1 MTVVLH
7 ADLPPDVWAAL
18 QVVGYTPQKLS
29 EEALR
34 HLAGVL
40 YARKVLSLEQAARLA
55 NMPLWDFLPFLAEQG
70 IAVADYDE
78 AETARELETA
88 RWLTSV
94 HQE

>member
-7 ADLPPDVWAAL
+7 ADLPSDVWAAL

-34 HLAGVL
+34 QLSGVL

-55 NMPLWDFLPFLAEQG
+55 KMPLWEFLPFLAEQG
-70 IAVADYDE
+70 IAVADYDA

-88 RWLTSV
+88 RWLTSTPKD
-94 HQE
+94 